1 VVEPVRSRSRIRYV
15 VAAILV
21 VVPMCA
27 AWTAP
32 LIAAAST
39 PAQIV
44 VNSSIDGVRLGSTEG
59 TVRRLLGKPSS
70 TAKCSTVTVCV
81 PPPGRNP
88 PGTVTWSYRTQGDY
102 VFIKGHVALM
112 AAYSKTQKTAAG
124 VGPGT
129 SLKVA
134 KKHYPKLTFHHFLPD
149 QPPSGYYVTAPP
161 TKTGDDFTMLVMYQP
176 SRRAPMQVDWVEV
189 GRWNNGPN
197 YVCDFTICS

>member
-1 VVEPVRSRSRIRYV
+1 MVEPVRLRIRYL
-15 VAAILV
+15 VAGALATV
-21 VVPMCA
+21 LTYGA
-27 AWTAP
+27 LTAP
-32 LIAAAST
+32 LVAAAST

-44 VNSSIDGVRLGSTEG
+44 VNSSVDSVRLGDTEST
-59 TVRRLLGKPSS
+59 VQRLLGKPMS
-70 TAKCSTVTVCV
+70 TAKCSTVTVCA
-81 PPPGRNP
+81 PPPEHNP

-134 KKHYPKLTFHHFLPD
+134 KERYPKLTFHHFLLD

-161 TKTGDDFTMLVMYQP
+161 TKTGDDFTMFVIYQP
-176 SRRAPMQVDWVEV
+176 RRRAPMQVDWVEV
-189 GRWNNGPN
+189 GRWNNGRDF
-197 YVCDFTICS
+197 VCDFTICS